1 MNILIINAHSDNRG
15 DEAAIKAMTD
25 ELLRIYP
32 NARIVIS
39 YQGKSEYHCMDKQ
52 IKQIRR
58 FPVNESKKDQIS
70 FLLSIF
76 TRGLVAFTKDGREFL
91 QALKVADIVLHAPGG
106 PSLGDIYAQVEWLY
120 LWRLDLV
127 RRLKKPYMFYAP
139 SMGPF
144 TNKKNDKLRRK
155 VIAGAKRVVL
165 RDPISVEYLKEYM
178 PDIKVELTM
187 DSAFQHDLSEQRLEI
202 VYNNYKP
209 LTEFLSNHE
218 KNIGVTI
225 TDLKWHPIYGKTE
238 LSAIIEQT
246 FKEFI
251 SEKVENG
258 YGIVFIPQLF
268 GGENDYDLMSQYMQ
282 KKDTFIVDAANP
294 EYDAYFQ
301 QYLIGRLYAV
311 IGMRYHSNI
320 FSAKMGTPFIS
331 ISYEQKMIGFMKSA
345 GLEKYCI
352 SINNISVK
360 EINDKFEL
368 LEKNYDK
375 YKTELN
381 LMHNYLKEKSLLT
394 TYVVKE
400 LLDNR

>member
-1 MNILIINAHSDNRG
+1 M
-15 DEAAIKAMTD
+15 
-25 ELLRIYP
+25 
-32 NARIVIS
+32 
-39 YQGKSEYHCMDKQ
+39 
-52 IKQIRR
+52 
-58 FPVNESKKDQIS
+58 
-70 FLLSIF
+70 
-76 TRGLVAFTKDGREFL
+76 
-91 QALKVADIVLHAPGG
+91 
-106 PSLGDIYAQVEWLY
+106 
-120 LWRLDLV
+120 
-127 RRLKKPYMFYAP
+127 
-139 SMGPF
+139 
-144 TNKKNDKLRRK
+144 
-155 VIAGAKRVVL
+155 
-165 RDPISVEYLKEYM
+165 
-178 PDIKVELTM
+178 
-187 DSAFQHDLSEQRLEI
+187 
-202 VYNNYKP
+202 
-209 LTEFLSNHE
+209 
-218 KNIGVTI
+218 
-225 TDLKWHPIYGKTE
+225 
-238 LSAIIEQT
+238 
-246 FKEFI
+246 
-251 SEKVENG
+251 ENG